1 MQEIVMAYEN
11 KTAFP
16 IKATFHRAAENRKN
30 VSILYLHGGGMV
42 FGTKDDLP
50 KAYIELILENG
61 YDLLMLD
68 YLLAPESNLEEM
80 ITTLELTINNFTNDT
95 YKEIGLTTPRYLLFG
110 RSAGSFLALLAAK
123 RKNIMRPAGLILFYG
138 YYNLAESSFSA
149 PAPYYLKIPK
159 VEEAV
164 ASAIAGN
171 TPLTYGPIQKR
182 FALYLFARQ
191 TGNWLS
197 LLAPKNTAVDLKK
210 YSLSLDDLKEL
221 PPAFLAASPFDYDVP
236 FEMSKTMAETIP
248 SAHLYIAKNA
258 EHDFDR
264 NPNDIMAIEAY
275 HRMLSWM
282 QEKLKYESVTTNS
295 RPARMSI

>member
-1 MQEIVMAYEN
+1 MKEIVMAYEN

-80 ITTLELTINNFTNDT
+80 ITTLELTINNFTTDI
-95 YKEIGLTTPRYLLFG
+95 YKEIGLTTPRYILFG
-110 RSAGSFLALLAAK
+110 RSAGSFLSLLAAK
-123 RKNIMRPAGLILFYG
+123 RKNIMRPVGLLLFYG
-138 YYNLAESSFSA
+138 YYNLGESSFST

-159 VEEAV
+159 VEESV
-164 ASAIAGN
+164 ASAIIGN

-182 FALYLFARQ
+182 FALYMFARQ
-191 TGNWLS
+191 TGKWLS
-197 LLAPKNTAVDLKK
+197 LLAPKNTVLDLKK
-210 YSLSLDDLKEL
+210 YGLSLDDLKEL
-221 PPAFLAASPFDYDVP
+221 PPAFLAASPSDYDVP

-248 SAHLYIAKNA
+248 SAHLYIAKSG

-264 NPNDIMAIEAY
+264 HPNDIMAMEAY
-275 HRMLSWM
+275 QHMMSWL
-282 QEKLKYESVTTNS
+282 QKKL
-295 RPARMSI
+295 